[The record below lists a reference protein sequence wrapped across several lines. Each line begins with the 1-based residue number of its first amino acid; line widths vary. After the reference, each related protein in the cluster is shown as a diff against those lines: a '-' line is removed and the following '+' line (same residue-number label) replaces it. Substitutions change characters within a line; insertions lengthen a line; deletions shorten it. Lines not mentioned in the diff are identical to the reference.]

1 MLWSEI
7 KKWAKD
13 QGYQIVKEK
22 DDSVNGASYY
32 WSKIQD
38 PSVSGVSISV
48 SKVATAIFNNL
59 TDNKWTEHQQ
69 QYKASLHEN
78 QSQDQY

>member
-32 WSKIQD
+32 WSKID
-38 PSVSGVSISV
+38 NPSVSGVSISV

-59 TDNKWTEHQQ
+59 TDNKWVEHQQ
-69 QYKASLHEN
+69 QYKTSLNEN
-78 QSQDQY
+78 QQQEQY